1 VFSVGGP
8 VVVDPSGNFA
18 YLLQNEVGGS
28 ILILQIDPSTG
39 ALTLLP
45 GSPIA
50 VPGAVL
56 LAELIDVP

>member
-1 VFSVGGP
+1 VYDGGGP
-8 VVVDPSGNFA
+8 VLDPSGNFA
-18 YLLQNEVGGS
+18 YSLCARGS
-28 ILILQIDPSTG
+28 ILILTIDPSTG
-39 ALTLLP
+39 ALSLLP